1 LILPRCMH
9 PLKSH
14 PNLPVESSGNTDLCG
29 APLDVA
35 CPPSALLGASPDS
48 DSSGSLRVLMIIAIA
63 VVAFGGLLAIIGI
76 ITALVSRNKDKD
88 EPADTTE
95 TPGGGGGIAAAKLQ
109 STADKSIKIA
119 QVTGMHFVA
128 GLELKTL
135 ELKQH

>member
-1 LILPRCMH
+1 
-9 PLKSH
+9 
-14 PNLPVESSGNTDLCG
+14 
-29 APLDVA
+29 
-35 CPPSALLGASPDS
+35 
-48 DSSGSLRVLMIIAIA
+48 MIIAIA

-76 ITALVSRNKDKD
+76 ITALMSRNKDKD
-88 EPADTTE
+88 EPADATE
-95 TPGGGGGIAAAKLQ
+95 TPGIAAAKMQ